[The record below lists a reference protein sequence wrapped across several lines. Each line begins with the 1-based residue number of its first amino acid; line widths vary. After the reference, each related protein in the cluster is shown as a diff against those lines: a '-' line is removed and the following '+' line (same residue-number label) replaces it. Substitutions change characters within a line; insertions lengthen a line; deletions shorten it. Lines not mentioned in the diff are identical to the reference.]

1 MKRNGIHGCSF
12 PCRLQEARY
21 PLCNPVL
28 FKRSTLFWKNK
39 PLLNVNQDDIR
50 EIESRLRQTAN
61 VNLYH
66 MTKFSLNF
74 CFIVHCFNPKISSSL
89 RLVLSLTV
97 VLDCF

>member
-1 MKRNGIHGCSF
+1 MR
-12 PCRLQEARY
+12 QEARY

-28 FKRSTLFWKNK
+28 FKRRTLFWKNK

-61 VNLYH
+61 VNLYRV
-66 MTKFSLNF
+66 TKFSLNL
-74 CFIVHCFNPKISSSL
+74 CFIVHCFYPKISSSL